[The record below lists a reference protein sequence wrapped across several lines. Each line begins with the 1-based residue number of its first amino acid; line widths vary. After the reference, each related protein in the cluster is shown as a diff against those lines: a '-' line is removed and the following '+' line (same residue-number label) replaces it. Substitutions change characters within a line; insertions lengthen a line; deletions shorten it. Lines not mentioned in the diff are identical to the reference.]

1 MTKETKVGLVI
12 GLVFMVGVV
21 YVLSLITKNPND
33 PELEKQVADL
43 RARQRAGDL
52 QAASGDK
59 ISLSVAKKVERSGE
73 RGKTVVDIAAQKKDV
88 KDVPKPVV
96 EKTVVA
102 PLPKPRFYVVKEG
115 QTLSDVA
122 EAVYGRANRHEW
134 RRIHE
139 ANKYK
144 VPNAHMIWADLKLL
158 IPSLEEPKPT
168 GVRKVLSLGGAR
180 TYRVMPGDTL
190 SEISSRKLGTATRWR
205 EILALNKD
213 KLPSEYTPLR
223 VGMVLKLPAVS
234 KGSLLRRLP
243 EGPDDI
249 WR

>member
-33 PELEKQVADL
+33 PELEKQVADF
-43 RARQRAGDL
+43 RARQRAEDL
-52 QAASGDK
+52 LAASSKK
-59 ISLSVAKKVERSGE
+59 ILLSVNKKIELS
-73 RGKTVVDIAAQKKDV
+73 VVDTTAQKKEVV
-88 KDVPKPVV
+88 KMPVV

-102 PLPKPRFYVVKEG
+102 PLPKPRFYEVKEG

-144 VPNAHMIWADLKLL
+144 VPNAHMIWPDLKLL
-158 IPSLEEPKPT
+158 IPSLEKPKPT
-168 GVRKVLSLGGAR
+168 GTKKLLSLGGAR
-180 TYRVMPGDTL
+180 TYTVVRYDTL
-190 SEISSRKLGTATRWR
+190 SEISSKKLGTATRWR